1 MTRPKE
7 EQVRAGIDRFVRR
20 MKEAGADPAKAREKA
35 RELAIRR
42 EKKADAKR

>member
-1 MTRPKE
+1 MSRPKE

-35 RELAIRR
+35 RELATLQG
-42 EKKADAKR
+42 KKADAKR